1 MRWQIREPRAGF
13 VRLTLRAALVGGTAS
28 GLPSTAWTIARHQD
42 VLAST
47 RAAGTLLVPDTA
59 TPARQLAAGA
69 LAHALLSTGWAAV
82 LVAGLPRRGT
92 VAAGAG
98 AGLAIGVLDLRLA
111 RRIAPAIA
119 ALPRLPQLA
128 DHAAFGA
135 LVGVV
140 RMINDGTSSAG

>member
-1 MRWQIREPRAGF
+1 MGRQIRAPQTGF
-13 VRLTLRAALVGGTAS
+13 LRLTLRAALVAGTVS
-28 GLPSTAWTIARHQD
+28 GLPSTTWTIARHQD

-47 RAAGTLLVPDTA
+47 RAAGTLLAPATA
-59 TPARQLAAGA
+59 GANRQLAAGA
-69 LAHALLSTGWAAV
+69 LAHALLSTGWAAA

-92 VAAGAG
+92 VAAGAA
-98 AGLAIGVLDLRLA
+98 AGLAIGALDLTLA

-135 LVGVV
+135 VVGLV
-140 RMINDGTSSAG
+140 RAINDGTSSAG